1 MIKMEYYIMNKLN
14 FAVLVDGENASHND
28 YALILEEVEKHGL
41 VAIKWVYADWTSPQQ
56 SGWMNILRN
65 TASSPKQQFHYGKD
79 AADHALVM
87 DAIELINKNSR
98 INAVCIVSSDGG
110 FYSLAQR
117 IREHGLHVMAIGQ
130 EKTPE
135 RFRKACHN
143 FVYTTNLLAPEEVLE
158 KEDDID
164 SLLIAAYKKCAQVN
178 EPVYL
183 GDMGTMLKILDS
195 SFDPRTYQCTSLKKL
210 IKDKDDI
217 FNIVDEQIDR
227 CFIELKKK
235 DLTSGY
241 KLLQGKV
248 RKWERLKQFGFID
261 TAKGSFHFNSN
272 ELQMNEK
279 DIAVG
284 LIVNFKAVVEQ
295 GTNKKSNNKCPSAF
309 DISL

>member
-1 MIKMEYYIMNKLN
+1 MNKLN
-14 FAVLVDGENASHND
+14 FAVLVDGENASYND
-28 YALILEEVEKHGL
+28 YPLILEEVEKHGF
-41 VAIKWVYADWTSPQQ
+41 VAIKWVYADWTSPHQ
-56 SGWMNILRN
+56 SGWKDILHN

-143 FVYTTNLLAPEEVLE
+143 FVYTTNLLAS
-158 KEDDID
+158 DISSKQDNDVD
-164 SLLIAAYKKCAQVN
+164 SLLVAAYKKCAQIN

-195 SFDPRTYQCTSLKKL
+195 SFDPRTYNCLRLKEL

-217 FNIVDEQIDR
+217 FTIVDEQVDR
-227 CFIELKKK
+227 CFIKLKKK
-235 DLTSGY
+235 ELTPDY
-241 KLLQGKV
+241 KQLKGKI
-248 RKWERLKQFGFID
+248 RMLESLNQYGFIE
-261 TAKGSFHFNSN
+261 TASGDFHFSAE
-272 ELQMNEK
+272 ELLIDKKQIK
-279 DIAVG
+279 KG
-284 LIVNFKAVVEQ
+284 LDVSFKAFVAT
-295 GTNKKSNNKCPSAF
+295 GAAKKSNEQCPTAYHV
-309 DISL
+309 ILA